1 MFLHFILVLL
11 FFRETPAASK
21 AACELYQLKENVGTY
36 VKCYG
41 DFITSESLKTN
52 LSLITEPISTFELN
66 SVTLEALPDDLFGN
80 VEAEAMTTLI
90 FDHVSLDLLS
100 VPGYDPFK
108 EIEHTLQKFEIYD
121 SASVFAWNVT
131 LLSSVQS
138 LETFIVENSEV
149 ISLSQEF
156 NFWSNLTFIQLIN
169 CSIRW
174 LHIKAFN
181 RNTKLAI
188 LSLANNLITKVL
200 SSMFPQPAY
209 YLWSLDLSYN
219 KLKWLPGDLFKSMFS
234 LRELKLDN
242 NDFKDVSVSLF
253 SPVWN
258 TLNNLWL
265 KGTNAICNPLCWEE
279 NLDKPWSQYFK
290 CKFQDT
296 PIPFSLYL
304 ESCPYVPN
312 SE

>member
-1 MFLHFILVLL
+1 MLLHFILVLH
-11 FFRETPAASK
+11 FFWETSAANK
-21 AACELYQLKENVGTY
+21 ATCELYQLNENLSAY

-41 DFITSESLKTN
+41 NFITSESLKTN

-66 SVTLEALPDDLFGN
+66 SVALEALPDDLFGN
-80 VEAEAMTTLI
+80 IEAEAMATLI

-108 EIEHTLQKFEIYD
+108 QIEHTLHKFEIYD

-131 LLSSVQS
+131 LLSSMQN
-138 LETFIVENSEV
+138 LETFIIENSEV

-156 NFWSNLTFIQLIN
+156 DFWPNLTFIQLIN

-174 LHIKAFN
+174 LHIKAFK
-181 RNTKLAI
+181 RNMKLAV

-219 KLKWLPGDLFKSMFS
+219 RLNWLPEDLFNSMFS

-242 NDFKDVSVSLF
+242 NHFKDVSVSLF
-253 SPVWN
+253 IPVWN

-265 KGTNAICNPLCWEE
+265 DGINAICSPLCWEG
-279 NLDKPWSQYFK
+279 NLDEPWSRYFK
-290 CKFQDT
+290 CKFQDK
-296 PIPFSLYL
+296 PIPFGFYL
-304 ESCPYVPN
+304 ESCPYTLS